1 MADKTATVKKID
13 GRTTR
18 RSETFLTLADYLDRN
33 TGKYADGDWPVEN
46 LWNYDTGASGD
57 TMAWRIRHGK
67 IKLPDVNGGTR
78 GKWGA
83 SVERVKKGRAHV
95 NGPCRVWVWYEG
107 ENQ

>member
-1 MADKTATVKKID
+1 MSKTAKKID

-18 RSETFLTLADYLDRN
+18 RSETFNELVDYLDRN
-33 TGKYADGDWPVEN
+33 HGKFADGEWPAEN
-46 LWNYDTGASGD
+46 LWNYDMGASGD

-67 IKLPDVNGGTR
+67 IKLPDADGGTN

-83 SVERVKKGRAHV
+83 SVERVKKGRENV

-107 ENQ
+107 VVK

>member
-1 MADKTATVKKID
+1 MADKTATVKVD

-18 RSETFLTLADYLDRN
+18 RSETFLTLVDYLKRN
-33 TGKYADGDWPVEN
+33 AEMSEVQNWPVEN

-67 IKLPDVNGGTR
+67 IKLPDVYGGTN